1 MVTKISEDI
10 VCITRSAVSKQGS
23 IARKMMVLLRPNLKP
38 VHNGIA
44 IVVVKILKSF
54 HSDW

>member
-10 VCITRSAVSKQGS
+10 VCITRSAVS
-23 IARKMMVLLRPNLKP
+23 IARKMTVLLRPNLKP
-38 VHNGIA
+38 VYNGIA